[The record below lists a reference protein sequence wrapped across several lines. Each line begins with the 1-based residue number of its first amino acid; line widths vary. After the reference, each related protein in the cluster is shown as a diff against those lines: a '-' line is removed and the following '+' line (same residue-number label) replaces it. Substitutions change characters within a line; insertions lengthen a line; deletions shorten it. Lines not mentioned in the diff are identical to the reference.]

1 MFVNIRF
8 ITKNMSMNKAYKN
21 IVLNFYQLPLTE
33 CAIYFDD
40 ILKLVN
46 LLTKLHRVGALVSGY
61 KLIKKKN

>member
-1 MFVNIRF
+1 
-8 ITKNMSMNKAYKN
+8 MSMNKAYKK